1 MDSVLETFGSSISL
15 LCHWE
20 KLSTCFGH
28 SFKGGHHDYL
38 LHAFISVGNGS
49 VAVQFNEF
57 EFREFV
63 GKGTIAGIFHHRV

>member
-1 MDSVLETFGSSISL
+1 MIIF
-15 LCHWE
+15 CMH
-20 KLSTCFGH
+20 
-28 SFKGGHHDYL
+28 
-38 LHAFISVGNGS
+38 FISVGNGS